1 MALTPEQLAELNK
14 LTLQEIEL
22 KKQRNELDAEELAY
36 LDEKFAK
43 KEKNIASISDEIKEA
58 LQAYQKQA

>member
-43 KEKNIASISDEIKEA
+43 KEKNITSISDEIKA
-58 LQAYQKQA
+58 LQSLSKTA